1 MHNKNRDNE
10 DVWVT
15 RLQNGD
21 KKALVFLVKKWHKL
35 FCNTSYWMVKDKDAA
50 KDIVQESWLVIIDK
64 IDGLKK
70 PKQFKYWAYRIVC
83 NKFTDWLRLKLKEQ
97 QIQIRDSDNIRD
109 DSVCYSENEKI
120 KSKLLNAVNRLPNH
134 QKEVVRLFYIEAY
147 SLKEIS
153 SLLKISL
160 GTTKSRLF
168 NAREKLKIIIKQ
180 TDYEN

>member
-70 PKQFKYWAYRIVC
+70 PKQFK
-83 NKFTDWLRLKLKEQ
+83 
-97 QIQIRDSDNIRD
+97 
-109 DSVCYSENEKI
+109 
-120 KSKLLNAVNRLPNH
+120 
-134 QKEVVRLFYIEAY
+134 
-147 SLKEIS
+147 
-153 SLLKISL
+153 
-160 GTTKSRLF
+160 
-168 NAREKLKIIIKQ
+168 
-180 TDYEN
+180 